1 MEKRWSSNSG
11 TGVLKRVRHSSFSD
25 RGVSD
30 MVTELESHKN
40 CSVRQL
46 GLWEM
51 DCLFFGRPGG
61 SNSGF

>member
-30 MVTELESHKN
+30 MMTEVKSHKN
-40 CSVRQL
+40 RSVRQL
-46 GLWEM
+46 GSWEI
-51 DCLFFGRPGG
+51 DCLFLVVPGG
-61 SNSGF
+61 I